1 MRQRTVP
8 TVRLWPDEP
17 HWTAVSFRHFDIS
30 RGVWRFWGKNC
41 KFKVLVLNLKLLNF
55 CYYLAQSTAHWCH
68 LGRSCSRWD
77 RCRGRRLAGPSFEWS
92 TPTWCPHW
100 GWSQSGRSGC
110 PRSPERAPCPW
121 TSWWWLV
128 WKRGLI
134 RKGVDK
140 WLWVIKNT
148 LFYHNLLITNC
159 AALDPCLQAAVHRFS
174 AEFSFKVGG
183 DWWLLK

>member
-1 MRQRTVP
+1 MRQRTVA
-8 TVRLWPDEP
+8 TVRLWPNEP

-128 WKRGLI
+128 WKMIGLI
-134 RKGVDK
+134 SGFELSKKPSFTTTYLSPTALHLILASRPRCTVSVRNLVSK
-140 WLWVIKNT
+140 W
-148 LFYHNLLITNC
+148 
-159 AALDPCLQAAVHRFS
+159 AAT
-174 AEFSFKVGG
+174 G
-183 DWWLLK
+183 DY